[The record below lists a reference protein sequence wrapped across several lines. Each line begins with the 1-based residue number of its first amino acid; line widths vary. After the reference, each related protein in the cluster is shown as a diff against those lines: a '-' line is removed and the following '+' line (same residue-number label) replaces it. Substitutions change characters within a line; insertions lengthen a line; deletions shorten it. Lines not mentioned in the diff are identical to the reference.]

1 MASLKAV
8 NFVGGF
14 ARAAAP
20 SPDEY
25 LRAQMRK
32 PAPTSPHISPHLP
45 YLPISPPIP
54 PHLEA
59 QMRKADPH
67 LPTSPRI
74 SRPQM
79 RKADPYLPTSP
90 RMCVLG
96 PPGGSRHLPLDS
108 AGLRRVQL
116 KPQPVPPR
124 ACCGHSPRLFGM
136 PQAPARL
143 AISPPLS
150 PSLPRYLSAEVDPI
164 QAFAAPVFGHR
175 DIAEIQPR

>member
-1 MASLKAV
+1 
-8 NFVGGF
+8 
-14 ARAAAP
+14 
-20 SPDEY
+20 
-25 LRAQMRK
+25 
-32 PAPTSPHISPHLP
+32 
-45 YLPISPPIP
+45 
-54 PHLEA
+54 
-59 QMRKADPH
+59 
-67 LPTSPRI
+67 
-74 SRPQM
+74 M

-143 AISPPLS
+143 TISPPLS
-150 PSLPRYLSAEVDPI
+150 PSLPKVLLDYC
-164 QAFAAPVFGHR
+164 PVFRPYANGNC
-175 DIAEIQPR
+175 AEAAAGWERTSEERCEQFIRCNSLLKAAAGWERTSEERCEARRP